1 MPERIRLHISPLT
14 PELFPA
20 VLPPSTL
27 PTASN
32 VSFHSLQ
39 TFPERNY
46 GYVELP
52 AMEAAKIK
60 KKLHGSILKG
70 SKMKIEE
77 ARSEKKTKRSA
88 EGEDKEDADAER
100 RATRVAKKRKREGGV
115 LPGFELPKER
125 KVKRGWTEPAQSSK
139 SGKGKEGAKGTKDM
153 KSKKSKA
160 TASQFSNKPE
170 LLFRTK
176 VPPNGADMAKNNKGE
191 KKLGKSKKGKSNREV
206 VIHEFSNTTKHASF
220 LRENQ
225 ASNGKKTTSD
235 FVEGKGWVDEDGNV
249 IEAPPKERK
258 PAMKL
263 VPQVEKPTKSA
274 DIEHGAGLVDP
285 DETSSSGSS
294 SSSENDSE
302 DSEAT
307 EAEDEAVPPESAN
320 IPSIRQVHTKDVS
333 NGSPREVSGDESDA
347 TSSSGSSSSSGSDA
361 ETNLPIVNIS
371 SPEAPRTEVH
381 PLEAL
386 FKKPKLASSDT
397 PRKPNLEVKTSFS
410 FFDSD
415 DKPDDHTSRLMPQ
428 TPFTQRDLQYRSIRS
443 AAPTPDTAAPNKT
456 GFGNLW
462 GREDDIEESDEEG
475 EKDWEGLRSDSAV
488 IEKATG
494 KEGETD
500 GKPAESEFAKWFW
513 EHRGETNRAWK
524 KRKRE
529 AAKEKRQKD
538 NKRKERGT
546 A

>member
-14 PELFPA
+14 PDLLPTI
-20 VLPPSTL
+20 LPPSIL

-32 VSFHSLQ
+32 LSYHSLQ

-60 KKLHGSILKG
+60 KKLNGSILKG

-77 ARSEKKTKRSA
+77 ARPEKKMKRSA
-88 EGEDKEDADAER
+88 EEEDKEEVDTER
-100 RATRVAKKRKREGGV
+100 RARRVSKKQKREEGV

-125 KVKRGWTEPAQSSK
+125 KVKRGWTEPAVVMK
-139 SGKGKEGAKGTKDM
+139 SGKGKEAVKGTKQN
-153 KSKKSKA
+153 KSKKPKA
-160 TASQFSNKPE
+160 TISQFSNEPE

-176 VPPNGADMAKNNKGE
+176 VPLNAANVAKTGKGE
-191 KKLGKSKKGKSNREV
+191 KKAGKSGKSKSSREV
-206 VIHEFSNTTKHASF
+206 VLHEFSNTTKHASF

-249 IEAPPKERK
+249 IEALPKEKKPPRK
-258 PAMKL
+258 Q
-263 VPQVEKPTKSA
+263 VQQVEKATKTASRDHASA
-274 DIEHGAGLVDP
+274 PVDS

-294 SSSENDSE
+294 SSSEDDSE
-302 DSEAT
+302 ENDAEDAAIPPMLANATSTAEANTKDLSNGTSNRESGEDSDAASSSGT
-307 EAEDEAVPPESAN
+307 SSSSDSDSDEAEDP
-320 IPSIRQVHTKDVS
+320 
-333 NGSPREVSGDESDA
+333 
-347 TSSSGSSSSSGSDA
+347 
-361 ETNLPIVNIS
+361 NLPTVNVS
-371 SPEAPRTEVH
+371 SPQAPPTATH

-386 FKKPKLASSDT
+386 FKKPALASSST

-410 FFDSD
+410 FFD
-415 DKPDDHTSRLMPQ
+415 PDAPDEPLNRLMPQ

-462 GREDDIEESDEEG
+462 GEGDDEESDEDEG
-475 EKDWEGLRSDSAV
+475 EGDGVAEGTPVAGKDMVMAEAAD
-488 IEKATG
+488 G
-494 KEGETD
+494 KEGE
-500 GKPAESEFAKWFW
+500 SEFSKWFW

-529 AAKEKRQKD
+529 AAKEKRQSS
-538 NKRKERGT
+538 KRKGRG
-546 A
+546 AA